1 MANTSAIQIILAYA
15 LEHNSGQE
23 AAILDRRP
31 PTKLCAH
38 IPGNAPFDPAEQRAT
53 QATHARAAQRSY
65 SRVSHDRC
73 GLLNDLRRYSPLKF
87 GRRIKQDCLR
97 FP

>member
-23 AAILDRRP
+23 AAILDRRQ

-38 IPGNAPFDPAEQRAT
+38 IPGNAPFDPAAQRAT
-53 QATHARAAQRSY
+53 QAMCARAAQLSY
-65 SRVSHDRC
+65 SRVRHNRRGLPQPVGC
-73 GLLNDLRRYSPLKF
+73 GGPYQPFSGFLSLV
-87 GRRIKQDCLR
+87 GV
-97 FP
+97 

>member
-23 AAILDRRP
+23 AAILDRRQ
-31 PTKLCAH
+31 PTKLCDH

-53 QATHARAAQRSY
+53 QATHARVAQLSY
-65 SRVSHDRC
+65 SRGVLRC
-73 GLLNDLRRYSPLKF
+73 
-87 GRRIKQDCLR
+87 
-97 FP
+97 